1 MEALPELIAGYG
13 RMYPFNK
20 VNEKWIQNNFNVK
33 IPEKTW
39 HFFYK
44 FDDIILM
51 GSENGFFVGVVS
63 DIDTLYNNYTYYF
76 VEDPKNPVDPNN
88 TKNNIDEIHEW
99 ENFAEISIELKNKLK
114 NSGIK
119 LDKPYL
125 FPIEQFEG
133 GWFNSM
139 CTIL

>member
-76 VEDPKNPVDPNN
+76 VEDPKILLIQIIQKIILMKYMNG
-88 TKNNIDEIHEW
+88 KIL
-99 ENFAEISIELKNKLK
+99 LKLVLN
-114 NSGIK
+114 
-119 LDKPYL
+119 
-125 FPIEQFEG
+125 
-133 GWFNSM
+133 
-139 CTIL
+139 